1 MWNRLNKDYVVSEI
15 LDTVSLMQLNKE
27 NVPILENTQID
38 DIAERYLFEWNEV
51 GDYEADFSRG
61 LLEYLREEFDINKIN
76 YKFNG

>member
-27 NVPILENTQID
+27 NVPVLENTQIE

-61 LLEYLREEFDINKIN
+61 LLEFLREEFDLNKIN

>member
-1 MWNRLNKDYVVSEI
+1 MWNKLNKDYVVSEI

-27 NVPILENTQID
+27 NVPVLENTQIE

-61 LLEYLREEFDINKIN
+61 LLEFLREEFDLNKIN

>member
-1 MWNRLNKDYVVSEI
+1 MWNRLNKEYVVSEI

-27 NVPILENTQID
+27 NVPVLENTQIE
-38 DIAERYLFEWNEV
+38 DIADRYLFEWNEV

-61 LLEYLREEFDINKIN
+61 LLEYLREEFDLNKIN

>member
-27 NVPILENTQID
+27 NVPVLENTQIE
-38 DIAERYLFEWNEV
+38 DIADRYLFEWNEV

-61 LLEYLREEFDINKIN
+61 LLEFLREEFDLNKIN

>member
-27 NVPILENTQID
+27 NVPVLENTQIE
-38 DIAERYLFEWNEV
+38 DIADRYLFEWNEV
-51 GDYEADFSRG
+51 GDYEADFSKG
-61 LLEYLREEFDINKIN
+61 LLEFLREEFDLNKIN